1 MKVLELNTLKY
12 FYNKIKASITSLTSR
27 VSALESWKQSVL
39 AGETSVMIF
48 EKEE

>member
-1 MKVLELNTLKY
+1 MKVLDFNVLKY
-12 FYNKIKASITSLTSR
+12 FYNKIKTSITSLTSR

-39 AGETSVMIF
+39 AGETTVMIF